1 MTEEQCL
8 ERHAVRR
15 RRRIAGVALAVALA
29 PGGGGV
35 LAGHTIGHYPSYY
48 PDEILIDTVDP
59 MTAAKRLTDKTL
71 HAYVGAAPAFQGRP
85 ADHIR
90 AVDSLGSLLVL
101 RFDNEGKAVGDQ
113 CGSARAAMATL
124 RAGKADGFVF
134 HPYPVTPYH
143 ADHIYHLD
151 RIEAAFAAIAGA
163 DHGTPPKIEA
173 KGRLA
178 EAVAGANRAPAG
190 GGDAVLEEV
199 AVDGLIADAAI
210 QFDGWLGP
218 PWLKE
223 GWYHAWRIL
232 REGLAGKPRATAEE
246 IYGAV
251 LRGDYGGL
259 AEQANTERR
268 LVAALTS
275 NCRRLIVGYALKR
288 EYLND
293 AFSDGVEN
301 VAFDALAGLNTPI
314 FVRTAKLKDYPWNG
328 SLHLGVPARA
338 QAAWNPVAG
347 FTDPAGR
354 LMWSALGDPAL
365 IPFPFNASW
374 VANRLPFTV
383 TSAKGQSGGVKVPA
397 DAILPVPGG
406 GRLAPVGGRAFAS
419 VKVLYEVVASPYLDG
434 SETEMADLIYPF
446 AFVYRWGAGEAREP
460 GLEATLAILRDR
472 LVGLKPLRIES
483 AVKAIAPGLDVVQ
496 KTPVLEV
503 YLRNAPGDDPQVATL
518 AAPWSTVPWHLLALM
533 GEAAARGYAVFS
545 PEQALKRRLPWMD
558 LARDPAL
565 LTKLKAMITDFER
578 RKFRPEALKNLVTPD
593 DAARR
598 WRALGKFADANGH
611 LLVTNG
617 PYRLHSW
624 TTDSVV
630 LKAVRVATYPLGFGT
645 FDRYVNPP
653 QGVIREVRRAAD
665 GIAVVADA
673 DITVKVA
680 RHYETRRQP
689 LTRNTA
695 HGLYSVLVVS
705 RYYLVG
711 PKGDVVSAGKM
722 TWAPDNHFVAPVPS
736 SLPAGDYKALVGV
749 FLDGNALPPSTR
761 MFGFRTGGRH

>member
-1 MTEEQCL
+1 M
-8 ERHAVRR
+8 ERGLDRQAARQRR
-15 RRRIAGVALAVALA
+15 GVAGLALA
-29 PGGGGV
+29 ITLAAGGGAA

-59 MTAAKRLTDKTL
+59 ATAAKRLADNTL
-71 HAYVGAAPAFQGRP
+71 HAYIGVAPAFQGSP
-85 ADHIR
+85 ADHVR

-101 RFDNEGKAVGDQ
+101 RFDKDSEAGGNRCAA
-113 CGSARAAMATL
+113 ARAAMAAF
-124 RAGKADGFVF
+124 RASKADGFVF
-134 HPYPVTPYH
+134 HPYPITPYH

-151 RIEAAFAAIAGA
+151 RIEAAFAAVAGA
-163 DHGTPPKIEA
+163 APATPPRIET

-178 EAVAGANRAPAG
+178 EAVAGANRVPAG

-199 AVDGLIADAAI
+199 AVDDLIADAAI

-223 GWYHAWRIL
+223 GWFHAWRL
-232 REGLAGKPRATAEE
+232 LGEGLAGKPKAAAEE

-259 AEQANTERR
+259 AEQANLERR
-268 LVAALTS
+268 LVAALTGG
-275 NCRRLIVGYALKR
+275 CRRLIVGYALRR

-301 VAFDALAGLNTPI
+301 IAFDTLAGLNAPI

-328 SLHLGVPARA
+328 SLHLGVPTRA
-338 QAAWNPVAG
+338 ASAWNPVAG

-365 IPFPFNASW
+365 IPFPYNASW

-383 TSAKGQSGGVKVPA
+383 TSAKGQSGGVRVPA
-397 DAILPVPGG
+397 DAILPMPGG
-406 GRLAPVGGRAFAS
+406 GLLVPVGGRAFAS
-419 VKVLYEVVASPYLDG
+419 AKVLYEVITSPYLDG

-446 AFVYRWGAGEAREP
+446 AFIYRWGAGESRESR
-460 GLEATLAILRDR
+460 LEATLASLRGR
-472 LVGLKPLRIES
+472 LMGLKPLRVES
-483 AVKAIAPGLDVVQ
+483 TVKAIAPGFDIVQ

-503 YLRNAPGDDPQVATL
+503 YLRDTPGDDHQVAAL
-518 AAPWSTVPWHLLALM
+518 AAPWSTVPWHLLVLM
-533 GEAAARGYAVFS
+533 EEAVARGYAAFS
-545 PEQALKRRLPWMD
+545 REQAAKRRLPWMD
-558 LARDPAL
+558 LARDAAL
-565 LTKLKAMITDFER
+565 LTKLKALITDLER

-593 DAARR
+593 DAAQR
-598 WRALGKFADANGH
+598 WRALVKFADANGH

-617 PYRLHSW
+617 PYRLQSW
-624 TTDSVV
+624 TSDSMV
-630 LKAVRVATYPLGFGT
+630 LKAVRVATYPLGFGS

-653 QGVIREVRRAAD
+653 QGVIREVRRDGD

-673 DITVKVA
+673 DITFKVG
-680 RHYETRRQP
+680 RHYETRREP
-689 LTRNTA
+689 LSRNTA
-695 HGLYSVLVVS
+695 HGLYPVLVVS

-722 TWAPDNHFVAPVPS
+722 TWMPDNHFVAPVPAT
-736 SLPAGDYKALVGV
+736 LPSGGYKALVGV

-761 MFGFRTGGRH
+761 IFSFQAGTRN

>member
-1 MTEEQCL
+1 MERGL
-8 ERHAVRR
+8 ERQAARR
-15 RRRIAGVALAVALA
+15 RRRAAGLALAVALA
-29 PGGGGV
+29 AGSGAA

-48 PDEILIDTVDP
+48 PDEILIDAVDP
-59 MTAAKRLTDKTL
+59 ATAAKRLADNTL
-71 HAYVGAAPAFQGRP
+71 HAYIGAAPVFQGRP
-85 ADHIR
+85 ADHVR
-90 AVDSLGSLLVL
+90 VVDSLGSLLVL
-101 RFDNEGKAVGDQ
+101 RFDKDGKAGGDR
-113 CGSARAAMATL
+113 CAAARAAMAAF
-124 RAGKADGFVF
+124 RASKADGFVF
-134 HPYPVTPYH
+134 HPYPITPYH

-151 RIEAAFAAIAGA
+151 RIEAAFAAAA
-163 DHGTPPKIEA
+163 PATPPRIEA

-178 EAVAGANRAPAG
+178 EAVAGLMRVSG
-190 GGDAVLEEV
+190 GGDAILEEV

-223 GWYHAWRIL
+223 GWFHAWRL
-232 REGLAGKPRATAEE
+232 LGEGLTGKQKAAVEE
-246 IYGAV
+246 IYSAV

-259 AEQANTERR
+259 AEQANLERR
-268 LVAALTS
+268 LVAALTGG
-275 NCRRLIVGYALKR
+275 CRRLIVGYALRR

-301 VAFDALAGLNTPI
+301 IAFDALAGLNAPI

-365 IPFPFNASW
+365 IPFPYNASW

-383 TSAKGQSGGVKVPA
+383 TTAKGQSGGVRVPA
-397 DAILPVPGG
+397 DAVLPVPGG
-406 GRLAPVGGRAFAS
+406 GRLAAVGGRAFAS
-419 VKVLYEVVASPYLDG
+419 AKVLYEVVASPHLDG

-446 AFVYRWGAGEAREP
+446 AFIYRWGAGEAREP

-472 LVGLKPLRIES
+472 LVGLKPLRVES

-503 YLRNAPGDDPQVATL
+503 YLRNAPGDDSQVATL
-518 AAPWSTVPWHLLALM
+518 AAPWSTVPWHLLVLM
-533 GEAAARGYAVFS
+533 EEAAARGYAVFS
-545 PEQALKRRLPWMD
+545 REQALKRRLPWMD

-565 LTKLKAMITDFER
+565 LTKLKALIADLER
-578 RKFRPEALKNLVTPD
+578 RKFRPEVLKNLVTPD

-598 WRALGKFADANGH
+598 WRALSKFADGNGH

-630 LKAVRVATYPLGFGT
+630 LKAVREPTYPLGFGS

-653 QGVIREVRRAAD
+653 QGVIREVRREAD

-673 DITVKVA
+673 DITNKVG
-680 RHYETRRQP
+680 RYYETRREP
-689 LTRNTA
+689 LSRNTA
-695 HGLYSVLVVS
+695 HGLYPVLVVS
-705 RYYLVG
+705 RYYLIG

-722 TWAPDNHFVAPVPS
+722 TWTPDNHFMAPVPAT
-736 SLPAGDYKALVGV
+736 LPSGGYKVLVGV

-761 MFGFRTGGRH
+761 IFSFQAGVRN